1 MLGAPPRNG
10 PLLAQCH
17 WYSEHISCRP
27 IVSCALAWIA
37 LLAPTLCLCLP
48 AVLSPQ
54 VSLRDG
60 SRKAQTHLNA
70 LHDLLKNTADHIQHS
85 DELKS
90 RMSPE
95 EWGEWRVAER

>member
-1 MLGAPPRNG
+1 M
-10 PLLAQCH
+10 CM
-17 WYSEHISCRP
+17 
-27 IVSCALAWIA
+27 
-37 LLAPTLCLCLP
+37 P

-95 EWGEWRVAER
+95 EWGEWRAVEQ